1 MSPTAPG
8 PLQERPAPTRSRPAA
23 RPVQRR
29 GESARNRP
37 RATGG
42 GHGGSYGSSGGG
54 RGGGGGGR
62 GSGGSGGPP
71 GNRRRGY
78 RLRSPGKRL
87 RTATVLIAVL
97 FLLLAGRLVQL
108 QGFKSKEYAEL
119 GYKQRHKEVAL
130 TANRGEIKDRNGNLL
145 AVSVDSYD
153 LGVHTTLVT
162 DPVGEATKLAAVT
175 KVSFGLLL
183 ARLLDSKS
191 GYRYLAY
198 DIDSATADKVTALNL
213 KNLQL
218 EATTKRTYPAG
229 ATAAAVLGYVGR
241 DGNGLAGLE
250 SGYNTSLAGKPGLL
264 VYEKDPKGRII
275 PSGVRREKE
284 PVAGQGMK
292 LTIDRDLQFATE
304 AVLGNQVVA
313 SHADKGVAI
322 VMNPKTGD
330 IYAMASAP
338 GFNPNNLA
346 EASER
351 KDQTNPA
358 VSWAFEPGSVNKLV
372 TIAAAVQEGKINP
385 LTEVDVPASYLNSQ
399 TGIPVDKYVITDS
412 EDHPAERMTAAGVL
426 AKSSNQGTLLI
437 SRMLG
442 QAGDE
447 QSQRADLEKWLRG
460 FGLGEPTKAGLP
472 GESSGQLKPSSKWDA
487 TMAATIPFGQGMSVN
502 ALQVASAYATI
513 ANGGVRVTPRI
524 IDATIDG
531 KGNQVPLPVGP
542 SERVVSPQTAK
553 TVTSMLEQVTA
564 ADGGTGTEA
573 KVGDYRIAGKTG
585 TAYRYDENFIRSDG
599 TKGGYNGYVASFVGF
614 APADNPQLVVLVAI
628 DNPKG
633 DVYGGTVAAPV
644 FSKIMSF
651 ALTKMRVPPTGTK
664 APTFEL
670 CVPTTAAC
678 SE

>member
-8 PLQERPAPTRSRPAA
+8 PLQERPTRPRPAA

-29 GESARNRP
+29 GEPARGRP
-37 RATGG
+37 RPAGG
-42 GHGGSYGSSGGG
+42 GHGGAGSYRGGG
-54 RGGGGGGR
+54 GGGGGGR
-62 GSGGSGGPP
+62 GPGGSGGPR
-71 GNRRRGY
+71 GNRKPGY

-119 GYKQRHKEVAL
+119 GYNQRHKEVAL
-130 TANRGEIKDRNGNLL
+130 TATRGEIKDRNGNLL

-153 LGVHTTLVT
+153 LGVHTKLVT
-162 DPVGEATKLAAVT
+162 DPVGEATQLAAVT
-175 KVSFGLLL
+175 KVPFSLLL
-183 ARLLDSKS
+183 ARLLDTTS

-198 DIDSATADKVTALNL
+198 DINSATADKVTALKL

-229 ATAAAVLGYVGR
+229 ATAANVLGYTGR
-241 DGNGLAGLE
+241 DGTGLAGLE
-250 SGYNTSLAGKPGLL
+250 SGYNTALAGKAGLL
-264 VYEKDPKGRII
+264 VYEKDPEGRII

-313 SHADKGVAI
+313 SRADKGVAI

-338 GFNPNNLA
+338 GFNPNELA
-346 EASER
+346 EASQR
-351 KDQTNPA
+351 KDQSNPA
-358 VSWAFEPGSVNKLV
+358 VAWAFEPGSVNKLV
-372 TIAAAVQEGKINP
+372 TIAAAVQEGKVNP
-385 LTEVDVPASYLNSQ
+385 ATEVAVPASYAQSKI
-399 TGIPVDKYVITDS
+399 GIEVGDGYVITDS

-426 AKSSNQGTLLI
+426 AKSSNQGTLKI
-437 SRMLG
+437 SQMLG
-442 QAGDE
+442 PAGDQAG
-447 QSQRADLEKWLRG
+447 QRADLERWLRS
-460 FGLGEPTKAGLP
+460 FGLGAPTKVGLP
-472 GESSGQLKPSSKWDA
+472 GESSGQLRPSAKWDD

-531 KGNQVPLPVGP
+531 NGKEIPLPVGA

-553 TVTSMLEQVTA
+553 TVTEMLEQVTA
-564 ADGGTGTEA
+564 TDGGTGSEA
-573 KVGDYRIAGKTG
+573 KVGDLYRIAGKTG
-585 TAYRYDENFIRSDG
+585 TAYRYDENYIRSDG
-599 TKGGYNGYVASFVGF
+599 KKGGYNGYVASFVGF

-678 SE
+678 AE